1 MLLIILLFG
10 IQQIFF
16 SGSWHLSDG
25 AVAYL
30 MVGSSRM
37 DEHLTMTSPPEK
49 TSFGAV
55 SMQLRTA
62 ARTLGL
68 DKKMDASELR
78 ELANCLQ
85 RDVFN
90 IKLVAKYLYQLAERD
105 NFQQSL
111 PNLSEEQIRVIGARY
126 NRGVALP
133 LEEIRN
139 DTSYGDFIV
148 KNWHHFSILLMPA
161 WEPE

>member
-49 TSFGAV
+49 TSFGAL
-55 SMQLRTA
+55 SMQLRTV
-62 ARTLGL
+62 ARTLGV

-90 IKLVAKYLYQLAERD
+90 IKLVAKHLYQLVERD
-105 NFQQSL
+105 GF
-111 PNLSEEQIRVIGARY
+111 
-126 NRGVALP
+126 
-133 LEEIRN
+133 
-139 DTSYGDFIV
+139 
-148 KNWHHFSILLMPA
+148 
-161 WEPE
+161 